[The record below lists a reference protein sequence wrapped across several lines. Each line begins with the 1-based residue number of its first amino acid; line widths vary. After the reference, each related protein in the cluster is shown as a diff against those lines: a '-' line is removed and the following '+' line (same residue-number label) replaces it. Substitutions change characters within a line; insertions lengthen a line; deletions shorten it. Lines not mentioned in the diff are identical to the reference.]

1 MRYRKLKAAFFAVL
15 LALVFACA
23 PVLSACNET
32 GSGNVTITYVTGVEG
47 LTVNSFTAKA
57 GSKIYPPTVPEREG
71 YRFEYWELNGQ
82 QYVFDKMPDSDI
94 TLTAKWLKLYRL
106 SFVTG
111 EGAETVDGVYYAAG
125 EEIDLPENVVR
136 QGYKLTGWT
145 ADGVPF
151 TSAVMPE
158 SNLTLTAS
166 WAKAYTITFTNT
178 KGLTVAPIVEVAG
191 APITAPA
198 VNKPGEYVKSWKQ
211 ENGERFSFD
220 VMPDKDITLTA
231 EWETLTNLPAMFID
245 LKDSYPLSS
254 VNRKDYV
261 ESKVSVANTTDDKY
275 LLHSISAGFR
285 GRGNGSWTDSGDKKG
300 YKIKFDKKQSLFG
313 RAANKHWV
321 VIACANFDDVTMYR
335 NYLAYNMAGEVFT
348 DIEYST
354 CAYWLDLYVNGEYRG
369 VYLLCEHVRVGS
381 GRVDIESEYTTEPE
395 HNGFLIEYDA
405 YGDVENAD
413 KGEVNLVEGINY
425 FRVDGLQY
433 PFTVKSPDPEDYLEE
448 GIDTTAFR
456 AQVAYIKNYV
466 SQVYSAALAEDYL
479 TFAEYA
485 DTKSFVDMYILHEL
499 FKNMD
504 TGYSSFYLYKK
515 PDGKL
520 YAGPPWDFDASTN
533 ADDGNNRGDRT
544 PQGLYIA
551 KPDTTGTPEITR
563 SELYISLYKTA
574 GFRSDVRKRWKQL
587 SPQITAFL
595 NEQMND
601 DVYNANKAAMG
612 KNYAT
617 WKNKTQTAAANDWVN
632 DCKTLKKWF
641 TDRIT
646 WLSSS
651 KDAWA

>member
-1 MRYRKLKAAFFAVL
+1 MRYRKLKTVFFAVL
-15 LALVFACA
+15 LALVFACT
-23 PVLSACNET
+23 PLLSACNET
-32 GSGNVTITYVTGVEG
+32 TGGNVTITYETGVEG

-57 GSKIYPPTVPEREG
+57 GSRIYPPADPEREG

-82 QYVFDKMPDSDI
+82 QFVFDKMPDKDI
-94 TLTAKWLKLYRL
+94 TLTAKWLKLYWL

-111 EGAETVDGVYYAAG
+111 DDAEKVDGAYYAAG
-125 EEIDLPENVVR
+125 DALELPDDVLR
-136 QGYKLTGWT
+136 QGFKLTGWT
-145 ADGVPF
+145 VDGVPF
-151 TSAVMPE
+151 TSQTMPE
-158 SNLTLTAS
+158 KDLTLTAS
-166 WAKAYTITFTNT
+166 WAKAYTITFAGT

-198 VNKPGEYVKSWKQ
+198 VNKPGEYVKYWKL
-211 ENGERFSFD
+211 NGEKFNFD
-220 VMPDKDITLTA
+220 VMSDKDITLTA

-245 LKDSYPLSS
+245 LNNGYPLSA

-261 ESKVSVANTTDDKY
+261 ESKVSVTNTTDDAH
-275 LLHSISAGFR
+275 LLHSIAAGFR

-335 NYLAYNMAGEVFT
+335 NYLAYNMAGEVFS

-395 HNGFLIEYDA
+395 HNGFLVEYDA

-413 KGEVNLVEGINY
+413 KGEVNLREGINY
-425 FRVDGLQY
+425 FRVEGLKY
-433 PFTVKSPDPEDYLEE
+433 PFTVKSPDPEDYEAE
-448 GIDTTAFR
+448 GVSMGDYME
-456 AQVAYIKNYV
+456 QVAYIKDYV
-466 SQVYSAALAEDYL
+466 TKVYKAALAGNYD
-479 TFAEYA
+479 TFKELA
-485 DTKSFVDMYILHEL
+485 DANSFIDMYILHEL

-533 ADDGNNRGDRT
+533 ADDGNGRGDRT
-544 PQGLYIA
+544 AQGLYIA
-551 KPDTTGTPEITR
+551 KPDTTSSPEHTR
-563 SELYISLYKTA
+563 SELYISLYQIPA
-574 GFRSDVRKRWKQL
+574 FRSAVKTRWKQL
-587 SPQITAFL
+587 SPQITSFL
-595 NEQMND
+595 NKQMND
-601 DVYNANKAAMG
+601 DVYAANRVAMG
-612 KNYAT
+612 KNFAMWKGTSQSVAETT
-617 WKNKTQTAAANDWVN
+617 WINN
-632 DCKTLKKWF
+632 CKTLKKWF
-641 TDRIT
+641 TDRIA
-646 WLSSS
+646 WLNTE
-651 KDAWA
+651 WA